1 MRTRRMA
8 EKSVTLQSETG
19 CKPHLSNN
27 QTFTPFSMD
36 FSWLTSLL
44 GPGNYSLASTLVL
57 YSFVIA
63 LGVFLGKIKIGS
75 VSLGVTFVLFVG
87 ILMGHLGY
95 VVDDAVLKFV
105 REFGL
110 ILFIFAIGIQVGPGF
125 FSSFKKG
132 GVRLNMLAVLAI
144 VLNVVIVLCIYYFE
158 KGETSINALVGVM
171 SGAVTNTPGLAAAQQ
186 TANDTDAINTMSMGY
201 AAAYPLGVCGII
213 GAMFL
218 IKAIFRI
225 KIDREIKSIEEE
237 NEKMHTKP
245 NIVSV
250 EVTNHL
256 INGKSLRELHDI
268 ILCDFVIS
276 RMMDTAGNII
286 IPTSQT
292 QVRVGDK
299 LYVVISATDTP
310 RFESVVGPEV
320 EMDWEEVSP
329 SRVVSRRILITK
341 SKYNGVALGSLR
353 LHTAYQLN
361 ATRVNRAG
369 VDLLASPDLRL
380 QMGDRITVVG
390 DLNDIDRLA
399 NSLGNSM
406 KRLNEPNL
414 ITIFVGILF
423 GIIIGSINLGFG
435 MKLGLAGG
443 PLVVA
448 ILLSR
453 FGYKFKLV
461 TYTSSSASLLM
472 RELGICL
479 FLASV
484 GISSGAKF
492 ADTVFN
498 ETGMWW
504 VIWGFIITFV
514 PLVISGCIAR
524 GVYKINFLTIM
535 GLFSGGYTDPPA
547 LAYANTATGNDAPA
561 VAYSTVYPLTMFLRV
576 VAAQGL
582 ILAFM

>member
-1 MRTRRMA
+1 
-8 EKSVTLQSETG
+8 
-19 CKPHLSNN
+19 
-27 QTFTPFSMD
+27 MD
-36 FSWLTSLL
+36 WLIDII
-44 GPGNYSLASTLVL
+44 GPGNVSLASTIAL
-57 YSFVIA
+57 YSFVVA
-63 LGVFLGKIKIGS
+63 AGVYLGKLKIGGI
-75 VSLGVTFVLFVG
+75 SLGVTFVLFVG
-87 ILMGHLGY
+87 IIMGHFGY
-95 VVDDAVLKFV
+95 IVNAEVQKFI

-110 ILFIFAIGIQVGPGF
+110 ILFIFSIGLQVGPGF

-132 GVRLNMLAVLAI
+132 GMRLNGLAVAGIALNVIIALAI
-144 VLNVVIVLCIYYFE
+144 YFID
-158 KGETSINALVGVM
+158 GDTDIAAIVGVM

-186 TANDTDAINTMSMGY
+186 TAGNAEAINTMSMGY
-201 AAAYPLGVCGII
+201 AAAYPLGVLGII
-213 GAMFL
+213 GAMFV
-218 IKAIFRI
+218 IKGIFRI
-225 KIDREIKSIEEE
+225 KTDREIKIIEEE
-237 NEKMHTKP
+237 TQNSVSKP
-245 NIVSV
+245 NIISIQ
-250 EVTNHL
+250 VTNPL
-256 INGKSLRELHDI
+256 ISGKSLVQLHHVI
-268 ILCDFVIS
+268 QCDFVIS
-276 RMMDTAGNII
+276 RLMDETGQII

-299 LYVVISATDTP
+299 LMLVIAASDVE
-310 RFESVVGPEV
+310 RFESVVGPEI
-320 EMDWEEVSP
+320 EMEWEDVTP
-329 SRVVSRRILITK
+329 SNVVSRRILITK
-341 SKYNGVALGSLR
+341 PQYNGVMLGALR
-353 LHTAYQLN
+353 LHTGYQLN

-399 NSLGNSM
+399 SKLGNSM

-423 GIIIGSINLGFG
+423 GIILGSINVGFG

-461 TYTSSSASLLM
+461 TYTSTSASMFM

-484 GISSGAKF
+484 GIGAGAGF

-498 ETGMWW
+498 YTGMWW
-504 VIWGFIITFV
+504 VIWGFMITFI
-514 PLVISGCIAR
+514 PLVIVGSIAR
-524 GVYKINFLTIM
+524 GVYKLNFLTIM
-535 GLFSGGYTDPPA
+535 GLFAGGYTDPPA
-547 LAYANTATGNDAPA
+547 LAYANNSTGSDAPA
-561 VAYSTVYPLTMFLRV
+561 VAYSTVYPLTMVPRG

-582 ILAFM
+582 IPALT

>member
-1 MRTRRMA
+1 
-8 EKSVTLQSETG
+8 
-19 CKPHLSNN
+19 
-27 QTFTPFSMD
+27 MD
-36 FSWLTSLL
+36 WLIDII
-44 GPGNYSLASTLVL
+44 GPGNVSLASTIAL
-57 YSFVIA
+57 YSFVVA
-63 LGVFLGKIKIGS
+63 AGVYLGKLKIGGI
-75 VSLGVTFVLFVG
+75 SLGVTFVLFVG
-87 ILMGHLGY
+87 IIMGHFGY
-95 VVDDAVLKFV
+95 IVNAEVQKFI

-110 ILFIFAIGIQVGPGF
+110 ILFIFSIGLQVGPGF

-132 GVRLNMLAVLAI
+132 GMRLNGLAVAGIALNVIIALAI
-144 VLNVVIVLCIYYFE
+144 YFID
-158 KGETSINALVGVM
+158 GDTDIAAIVGVM

-186 TANDTDAINTMSMGY
+186 TAGNAEAINTMSMGY
-201 AAAYPLGVCGII
+201 AAAYPLGVLGII
-213 GAMFL
+213 GAMFV
-218 IKAIFRI
+218 IKGIFRI
-225 KIDREIKSIEEE
+225 KTDREIKIIEEE
-237 NEKMHTKP
+237 TQNSVSKP
-245 NIVSV
+245 NIISIQ
-250 EVTNHL
+250 VTNPL
-256 INGKSLRELHDI
+256 ISGKSLVQLHHVI
-268 ILCDFVIS
+268 QCDFVIS
-276 RMMDTAGNII
+276 RLMDETGQII

-299 LYVVISATDTP
+299 LMLVIAASDVE
-310 RFESVVGPEV
+310 RFESVVGPEI
-320 EMDWEEVSP
+320 EMEWEDVTP
-329 SRVVSRRILITK
+329 SNVVSRRILITK
-341 SKYNGVALGSLR
+341 PQYNGVMLGALR
-353 LHTAYQLN
+353 LHTGYQLN

-399 NSLGNSM
+399 SKLGNSM

-423 GIIIGSINLGFG
+423 GIILGSINVGFG

-461 TYTSSSASLLM
+461 TYTSTSASMFM

-484 GISSGAKF
+484 GIGAGAGF

-498 ETGMWW
+498 YTGMWW
-504 VIWGFIITFV
+504 VIWGFMITFI
-514 PLVISGCIAR
+514 PLVIVGSIAR
-524 GVYKINFLTIM
+524 GVYKLNFLTIM
-535 GLFSGGYTDPPA
+535 GLFAGGYTDPPA
-547 LAYANTATGNDAPA
+547 LAYAGGSTGSDSPA

-582 ILAFM
+582 ILSLIHI

>member
-1 MRTRRMA
+1 
-8 EKSVTLQSETG
+8 
-19 CKPHLSNN
+19 
-27 QTFTPFSMD
+27 MD
-36 FSWLTSLL
+36 FSWLINLL
-44 GPGNYSLASTLVL
+44 SPGHMELASTIVL

-63 LGVFLGKIKIGS
+63 LGVFLGKIKVAG

-87 ILMGHLGY
+87 IIMGHFGY
-95 VVDDAVLKFV
+95 VVNAEVLKFI

-110 ILFIFAIGIQVGPGF
+110 ILFIFSIGIQVGSGF

-132 GVRLNMLAVLAI
+132 GMRLNGLAVLGIALNVLI
-144 VLNVVIVLCIYYFE
+144 VLIIYYAD
-158 KGETSINALVGVM
+158 GHTSIEALVGVM

-186 TANDTDAINTMSMGY
+186 TAGTTEAINTMAMGY
-201 AAAYPLGVCGII
+201 AAAYPLGVIGII

-218 IKAIFRI
+218 VKAIFGIKAENEIKAIE
-225 KIDREIKSIEEE
+225 DEQA
-237 NEKMHTKP
+237 NAQLKP
-245 NIVSV
+245 NIITV
-250 EVTNHL
+250 EVRNPQ
-256 INGKSLRELHDI
+256 IEGKSLRQLHDI
-268 ILCDFVIS
+268 IQCDFVIS
-276 RMMDTAGNII
+276 RMTSDGGDII
-286 IPTSQT
+286 IPTSAT
-292 QVRVGDK
+292 QVHIGEK
-299 LYVVISATDTP
+299 LYVVISAQDVD
-310 RFESVVGPEV
+310 RFLSIIGPTA
-320 EMDWEEVSP
+320 EMDWEAATP
-329 SRVVSRRILITK
+329 SRVVSRRIVITK
-341 SKYNGVALGSLR
+341 SEYNGVALGSLR
-353 LHTAYQLN
+353 LHAAYQLN

-369 VDLLASPDLRL
+369 VDLLASPSLRL

-390 DLNDIDRLA
+390 DINDIDRLA
-399 NSLGNSM
+399 EKLGNSM
-406 KRLNEPNL
+406 KRLNEPNM

-423 GIIIGSINLGFG
+423 GIIVGSINVGFG

-484 GISSGAKF
+484 GISSGAGF
-492 ADTVFN
+492 AETVFN
-498 ETGMWW
+498 STGMWW

-514 PLVISGCIAR
+514 PLVIVGLIAR

-547 LAYANTATGNDAPA
+547 LAYAGGSTSSDAPA